1 MEKLILELTR
11 LYLLDGQLC
20 RTPAG
25 ADDGTQVLTPA
36 QLQRHLEGQEGVA
49 LDLVSPLNE
58 VRALLI
64 AFRSPS
70 AARRA
75 VHWEALCA
83 LANAMQQR
91 LGLPAPAVS
100 ISGDGYGVWLSL
112 ATPVPLADAER
123 LLRALQNDCLAELP
137 DAELALLPGAVHGS
151 LAALPPCLHPAS
163 GKWAA
168 WINPGMGAAFAEE
181 PGLDMPPPPA
191 AQAQFL
197 AGLDSITPA
206 QLAQA
211 LAVLAPAGAAHSAGA
226 GHSARAVHSAGA
238 GHSAGAAHSA
248 DAAHSAGA
256 RNSAGAGH
264 AIGAAQSGDSEPL
277 AGASRSTSVGAG
289 VEAAA
294 PSTAPA
300 VKPAGEGLLLKDATL
315 EDIVAWL
322 HARGIEPTLRHTLPT

>member
-11 LYLLDGQLC
+11 LYLLDGQPC

-25 ADDGTQVLTPA
+25 DDGLLTPA
-36 QLQRHLEGQEGVA
+36 LLQRHLDGGEGIV
-49 LDLVSPLNE
+49 LDLVSPLGE

-123 LLRALQNDCLAELP
+123 LLRALQDDCLAELP
-137 DAELALLPGAVHGS
+137 DAELALLPGAAHGS
-151 LAALPPCLHPAS
+151 LATLPPCLHPAS

-181 PGLDMPPPPA
+181 PGLDMAPPAA

-211 LAVLAPAGAAHSAGA
+211 LTLLAA
-226 GHSARAVHSAGA
+226 AGA
-238 GHSAGAAHSA
+238 GHSAGAV
-248 DAAHSAGA
+248 HSAGTA
-256 RNSAGAGH
+256 HSVGTAYSAGAGNSAGAGH
-264 AIGAAQSGDSEPL
+264 ATGTAQSGDTEPF
-277 AGASRSTSVGAG
+277 AGAARSTAVGAG
-289 VEAAA
+289 VTAAA

-300 VKPAGEGLLLKDATL
+300 VKPANDGLLLKDATL

-322 HARGIEPTLRHTLPT
+322 HARGIEPTLRHALPK